1 MMDLKIGEFA
11 RIGQVSVQ
19 TLRYYDDLGLI
30 KPVKVDVLS
39 GYRYYAL
46 DQLPQLNQVLAL
58 KDLGFS
64 LDQVAHLVQQ
74 NPSHAELRRM
84 LELKRSEVSEQIQ
97 TELDRLERLNGRLRL
112 MEQADAALNYEVVIK
127 QIPTAFVASVRN
139 IIPSYWDEGPLWNQL
154 VAPIQQLGIEPCAP
168 CISIYHAAE
177 PAIDVEVCAPITAP
191 DRDRLN
197 GSPLILRELPCMES
211 AACTIHHGAFT
222 GLANAFASLLKWL
235 DANHYQ
241 VAGPDREVFLR
252 LPTGDPYGDDPTAI
266 TELQI
271 PVVRQPAAFSA

>member
-1 MMDLKIGEFA
+1 MYLKIGEFA
-11 RIGQVSVQ
+11 RIGQVSIQ

-39 GYRYYAL
+39 GYRYYTL
-46 DQLPQLNQVLAL
+46 DQLPQLNQILAL
-58 KDLGFS
+58 KELGFS
-64 LDQVAHLVQQ
+64 LEQVTHLVQQ
-74 NPSHAELRRM
+74 NPSPAELRRM

-97 TELDRLERLNGRLRL
+97 VELDRLERLNGRLHM

-127 QIPTAFVASVRN
+127 HIPAVGVAAVRGL
-139 IIPSYWDEGPLWNQL
+139 IPSYWDEGPLWNQL
-154 VAPIQQLGIEPCAP
+154 IAPMQQQGIDPCAP

-191 DRDRLN
+191 DRDRLKD
-197 GSPLILRELPCMES
+197 SPLILRELPCMQN

-222 GLANAFASLLKWL
+222 GLSTAYASLLKWV

-252 LPTGDPYGDDPTAI
+252 LPTGDPYGNDPTAI

-271 PVVRQPAAFSA
+271 PVIRKPSAVST